1 MRIGRNV
8 IDNYGGMLDGVRDK
22 VAEQLLRDLSEL
34 DTANV
39 AKFFDEAVAITQAA
53 CDVSAASAAELAATF
68 YDTLREMQ
76 IGEAFGAEPVNARNQ
91 VATERAIRSVEIG
104 KYPDTWPSE
113 VIKRC
118 TERVSSESK
127 KAAGETVTR
136 NAMRDPAKPKF
147 ARVPSGV
154 ESCEFC
160 MMLASRGF
168 VYASRKAAGENEH
181 YHPNCR
187 CRIVPS
193 FGSTEIEG
201 YDPDA
206 YYDMWKNPEKHP
218 ELREARNAR
227 RRELYAER
235 KGTREQAGQ

>member
-8 IDNYGGMLDGVRDK
+8 IDNYGGMLDGVCDK

-39 AKFFDEAVAITQAA
+39 AKFFDDAVAITQAA

-76 IGEAFGAEPVNARNQ
+76 IGEALGAEPVNAMNL
-91 VATERAIRSVEIG
+91 VATERAIMSVEIG
-104 KYPDTWPSE
+104 KYPDTWPNE

-118 TERVSSESK
+118 IERVSSESK
-127 KAAGETVTR
+127 RAAGETVTR

-154 ESCEFC
+154 EACEFC

-168 VYASRKAAGENEH
+168 VYASRKAAGDSDH

-206 YYDMWKNPEKHP
+206 YLDKWKHPEKYP

-227 RRELYAER
+227 RRELYADR
-235 KGTREQAGQ
+235 NGTRGQAER

>member
-8 IDNYGGMLDGVRDK
+8 IDNYGGMLDGVCDK

-39 AKFFDEAVAITQAA
+39 TKFFDEAVAITQAA

-76 IGEAFGAEPVNARNQ
+76 IGEKFGAEPVNARNP

-118 TERVSSESK
+118 TERVSLESK
-127 KAAGETVTR
+127 QAAGETVTR

-147 ARVPSGV
+147 ARVPSGI

-168 VYASRKAAGENEH
+168 TYASRKAAGENEH

-187 CRIVPS
+187 CQVVPS
-193 FGSTEIEG
+193 FGKTEVEG

-206 YYDMWKNPEKHP
+206 YFDKWKHPEKYP

-235 KGTREQAGQ
+235 NGTRGQAEQ